1 MTDYTPNGYFPGG
14 YFPGAYF
21 GGSEQPEG
29 AISAA
34 LTGGGT
40 LSADLTTGGAAT
52 DIDATLSGSG
62 ALAGTLT
69 PASQAAGGGLRR
81 YRPPY
86 ERAPLREAEP
96 AWISAALFGAAAE
109 IAATA
114 TATAACQASMSASG
128 ELTGAATGFGW
139 IDSRAS
145 ATAWLS
151 ASGQT
156 VRIKP
161 KITDEDIA
169 LVLALAA

>member
-1 MTDYTPNGYFPGG
+1 MSDYTPNGYFPGG

-21 GGSEQPEG
+21 GGSEQLEG

-34 LTGGGT
+34 LTGGGALT
-40 LSADLTTGGAAT
+40 GDLTAGGAAT
-52 DIDATLSGSG
+52 DIEATLSGSG
-62 ALAGTLT
+62 ALAGALT
-69 PASQAAGGGLRR
+69 AASQAAGGGRRR

-109 IAATA
+109 VRATA
-114 TATAACQASMSASG
+114 TATAACEASISASSV
-128 ELTGAATGFGW
+128 LTGAATGVGL
-139 IDSRAS
+139 IESRAS
-145 ATAWLS
+145 ATARLS